1 MFHGVLM
8 DIIQS
13 RQPRSLKRQVSI
25 PEFVHHSPPGSRI
38 HPVEAYRE
46 LAVQVSY
53 EIPVRRRA
61 VFKADYKMIVV
72 GEESPRLQNE
82 LVISRQFESC
92 IAEKVQFCFRI
103 EESFS
108 MQRCRG
114 NDVNAV
120 RRKVMRRRVRPI
132 LAHKS
137 S

>member
-25 PEFVHHSPPGSRI
+25 PEFVHHSPLRNRI
-38 HPVEAYRE
+38 HSVDAYRKFP
-46 LAVQVSY
+46 VQVSD

-61 VFKADYKMIVV
+61 VFKADHEMVV
-72 GEESPRLQNE
+72 VAEESPRLQNE

-92 IAEKVQFCFRI
+92 IAKKVQFCFRI
-103 EESFS
+103 KESFS

-120 RRKVMRRRVRPI
+120 GGKVMRRRVRPI